1 MNSQQSQLLQCPVC
15 KAGISEDKLIPI
27 YGRSSSKQHPKDL
40 PNRPKAQRPEA
51 TRNPHFI
58 PTSNTVF
65 GIQFG
70 FGGFHFGEGF
80 QFGFPFPDQHQQM
93 QNDPQR
99 QAMSRFLFALAFV
112 VLMSIIL
119 F

>member
-1 MNSQQSQLLQCPVC
+1 MKSQQNQLIQCPVC
-15 KAGISEDKLIPI
+15 KAGLSEDKLIPI
-27 YGRSSSKQHPKDL
+27 YGRSSSNKQHPKDL

-51 TRNPHFI
+51 PRNPHFI
-58 PTSNTVF
+58 PQTNTVF
-65 GIQFG
+65 GIHFG

-80 QFGFPFPDQHQQM
+80 QFGFPFPEQQQI